1 MFDAVFLESLAGLRI
16 VARRVPRHGR
26 HAEQRSADMGGGT
39 EFRDYRDYT
48 PGDDLRYVDW
58 NVYRRLRHVVLR
70 LFEEL
75 EDLPHYVLPDI
86 SDSMWAEQKPR
97 AVPALQGTLALAA
110 ISLGQHDR
118 VGVYPSGTE
127 LLDRRRPSAG
137 KGRIL
142 SLASALAALEPAGG
156 TDLAAAVDSI
166 RSLRMRPGLLTVV
179 SDFFDPS
186 GLAPVLES
194 LRRCRHRLLLIQVFR
209 ASDRDPVLRGDVRVR
224 DCETGAAED
233 ITVTPAVLDRYRT
246 AYGAFEAELSSFAAE
261 RNAGLLRLDADRDVV
276 AQLAQ
281 LFEGGSY
288 RL

>member
-1 MFDAVFLESLAGLRI
+1 MFDAGFLESLAGLRI

-86 SDSMWAEQKPR
+86 SDSMWAEEQPR
-97 AVPALQGTLALAA
+97 AVPALQATLALAA
-110 ISLGQHDR
+110 ISLNQHDR
-118 VGVYPSGTE
+118 VGVYPFGGQ
-127 LLDRRRPSAG
+127 LLDSRRPSAG

-142 SLASALAALEPAGG
+142 SLAAAI
-156 TDLAAAVDSI
+156 DSI

-194 LRRCRHRLLLIQVFR
+194 LRRSRHRILLIQIVR
-209 ASDRDPVLRGDVRVR
+209 ASDREPVLSGDVRVR

-233 ITVTPAVLDRYRT
+233 ITVTPAVLDRYRA
-246 AYGAFEAELSSFAAE
+246 AYGAFESELSAFAAE

-276 AQLAQ
+276 AQLAH

>member
-1 MFDAVFLESLAGLRI
+1 MFDAGFLESLAGLRI

-86 SDSMWAEQKPR
+86 SDSMWAEQPPR
-97 AVPALQGTLALAA
+97 AVAALKATVALAA
-110 ISLGQHDR
+110 ISLSQHDR
-118 VGVYPSGTE
+118 VGVYPFGTE

-156 TDLAAAVDSI
+156 TNLAAAIDSI

-179 SDFFDPS
+179 SDFFDPN

-194 LRRCRHRLLLIQVFR
+194 LRRSRHRILLIQIVR
-209 ASDRDPVLRGDVRVR
+209 ASDRDPVLLGDVRVR

-233 ITVTPAVLDRYRT
+233 ITVTPAVLDRYRA
-246 AYGAFEAELSSFAAE
+246 AYGAFESELSAFATE
-261 RNAGLLRLDADRDVV
+261 RNAGLLRLDADGDVV
-276 AQLAQ
+276 AQLAH